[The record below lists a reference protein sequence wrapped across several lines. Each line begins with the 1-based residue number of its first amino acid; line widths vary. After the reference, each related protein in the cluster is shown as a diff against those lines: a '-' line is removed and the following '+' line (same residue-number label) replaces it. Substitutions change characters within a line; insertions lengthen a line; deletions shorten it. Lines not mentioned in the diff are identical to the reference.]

1 MSLHSWR
8 GALLRHRGQL
18 IKIVMIPAIL
28 SLSALMGLRTSPYFL
43 ILLGGA
49 WGLVVLLQ
57 QPALGLVAMAGLSF
71 TLPLEFGTGSDVA
84 LTPPVLLIPGVA
96 LAWLLDSAWQQRS
109 LRLPASRTLLP
120 LFLFVGSG
128 GLSLLAGTVYW
139 DPVVPRA
146 GNLLLV
152 QMAQWAI
159 FALSAAVFLLAGD
172 LGRQTRWLQGATW
185 VFLILAGVVVLES
198 YVPWLHRFLGWSDPS
213 RAKSGVFWA
222 WLGALAAG
230 QLAFNRRLRP
240 FAKLALA
247 VLLVATTYVV
257 LFMWREWLSGWGP
270 FMVAVLVVAWLRVW
284 RYSHGA
290 GVMVILAG
298 AILAVALFPI
308 LFAHAGGEREVQV
321 SWGGRLALYRLVLD
335 LAKDHP
341 ILGLGPA
348 AYRHYGYTRSLWM
361 GVGRA
366 FYRNV
371 WVSSHN
377 NYIDIYAQVGLAGLG
392 LFLWFLVETGLLGW
406 RLTTR
411 FQGDF
416 EDGYVH
422 GAVGGLA
429 GSLVAMML
437 VDWFL
442 PYVYNVS
449 FRGFRTSALAW
460 MFLGGLVA
468 LEQVADGVELPSP
481 WPTTC

>member
-1 MSLHSWR
+1 MFLHSWR
-8 GALLRHRGQL
+8 GVLLRHRARL
-18 IKIVMIPAIL
+18 IKVGMSLAVL

-49 WGLVVLLQ
+49 GGMVVLLQ

-71 TLPLEFGTGSDVA
+71 TLPLEFGTGSEVA

-96 LAWLLDSAWQQRS
+96 LAWLVDGMWKRRP
-109 LRLPASRTLLP
+109 LRLPASRTTLSLL
-120 LFLFVGSG
+120 LFVGSG
-128 GLSLLAGTVYW
+128 LLSLLAGTVYW
-139 DPVVPRA
+139 DPAVPRA

-152 QMAQWAI
+152 QVAQWAI
-159 FALSAAVFLLAGD
+159 FALSAAVFLLAGE
-172 LGRQTRWLQGATW
+172 LGRDTRWLQYATW
-185 VFLILAGVVVLES
+185 IFLILAGVVVLES
-198 YVPWLHRFLGWSDPS
+198 YVPWLHRILGWSNPW

-230 QLAFNRRLRP
+230 QLAFNRRLGP
-240 FAKLALA
+240 FVKVALA
-247 VLLVATTYVV
+247 ALLIATTYVV
-257 LFMWREWLSGWGP
+257 LFLWNDWLSGWGP
-270 FMVAVLVVAWLRVW
+270 FVVAVLTVVWLRVW
-284 RYSHGA
+284 RHSHTA
-290 GVMVILAG
+290 GVMAILAG
-298 AILAVALFPI
+298 VALAVLLYPI

-321 SWGGRLALYRLVLD
+321 SWGGRLALYRAVLD

-371 WVSSHN
+371 WLSSHN

-392 LFLWFLVETGLLGW
+392 LFLWFLVELGLLGW

-429 GSLVAMML
+429 GSLAAMML

-442 PYVYNVS
+442 PYVYNVG
-449 FRGFRTSALAW
+449 FPGFRTSALAW

-468 LEQVADGVELPSP
+468 LEQVADSAEVEANIADG
-481 WPTTC
+481 